1 MLKKLKQQFRIL
13 PMVIFMAVL
22 MLSVRLNNIFDLLKN
37 PYANRL
43 SISQSLAFAE
53 EKNAKET
60 SELTNILENGTSAAT
75 DSATGTPAP
84 NTGFTQSEIMI
95 LQELAE
101 RREALDIRSREID
114 KKAVQLKVAEQEI
127 DKRLKQLQEHEQ
139 KLRKLIQE
147 LNDVVVVFL
156 NYVVN
161 KFGPFAIFVLLVRT
175 FATYGINHLRPAFAY
190 VVAAVALLLLY
201 LVVGYPLIVA
211 VGARKNPITFLKKI
225 SKVAVFGFSTSSSAA
240 ALPLNY
246 KTCTED
252 LGVDETIA
260 SFVLPL
266 GMTIN
271 MNGTAIMQVIATV
284 FIAGCAGYSLSLSQL
299 IVIAVLAL
307 IASAGTPAAPGAGA
321 IVLFTI
327 LSGVGFV
334 NEGALLAYSLILAIN
349 RPIEMLVTA
358 LNVVGD
364 AVTSIC
370 VAKSEGLLDSG
381 KYDRP

>member
-147 LNDVVVVFL
+147 YNDKERAKINALIKV
-156 NYVVN
+156 YSSM
-161 KFGPFAIFVLLVRT
+161 KPKDAARIFNTLDIDVT
-175 FATYGINHLRPAFAY
+175 
-190 VVAAVALLLLY
+190 VALLKDMK
-201 LVVGYPLIVA
+201 P
-211 VGARKNPITFLKKI
+211 
-225 SKVAVFGFSTSSSAA
+225 STSSA
-240 ALPLNY
+240 
-246 KTCTED
+246 
-252 LGVDETIA
+252 
-260 SFVLPL
+260 
-266 GMTIN
+266 
-271 MNGTAIMQVIATV
+271 
-284 FIAGCAGYSLSLSQL
+284 
-299 IVIAVLAL
+299 
-307 IASAGTPAAPGAGA
+307 
-321 IVLFTI
+321 
-327 LSGVGFV
+327 
-334 NEGALLAYSLILAIN
+334 ILAQ
-349 RPIEMLVTA
+349 M
-358 LNVVGD
+358 D
-364 AVTSIC
+364 AQK
-370 VAKSEGLLDSG
+370 AKEITDKIIGNNF
-381 KYDRP
+381 